1 MASGFLRTGGCS
13 LVGNRLLVLNVTDGY
28 PKSLGSCA
36 KNSGMRGVRRNGV
49 ASQLGQPT
57 ISFEFRA

>member
-36 KNSGMRGVRRNGV
+36 KKIQECEGYAVTG
-49 ASQLGQPT
+49 
-57 ISFEFRA
+57 